1 MVIKEKA
8 KIILGVKIMDQHKK
22 GNSNLPAAEKKIII
36 GSIVFILGQLSPV
49 ILIPIVLSLDL
60 SSGWTTA
67 LSGLLM
73 FGFPELA
80 ILASVAI
87 MGKQGF
93 EFIKGKVFGYFKKI
107 APPDT
112 VSNRRYRVGLVM
124 FIIPFLIAW
133 LLPYFIDLI
142 PSYQEYKLLI
152 NISGDVMLL
161 VSLFVLGGDF
171 WDKLRSL
178 FIQEVKVR

>member
-1 MVIKEKA
+1 
-8 KIILGVKIMDQHKK
+8 MDQEKK
-22 GNSNLPAAEKKIII
+22 GTSSLPAAEKKIII
-36 GSIVFILGQLSPV
+36 GSIVLILGQLSPL
-49 ILIPIVLSLDL
+49 ILIPIVVSLDL

-112 VSNRRYRVGLVM
+112 VGTTRYRIGLVM

-133 LLPYFIDLI
+133 LLPYFISLI
-142 PSYQEYKLLI
+142 PTYNDFGFYI
-152 NISGDVMLL
+152 NISGDLL
-161 VSLFVLGGDF
+161 LIISLFVLGGDF
-171 WDKLRSL
+171 WDKIRSL
-178 FIQEVKVR
+178 FIQNSRIDFK

>member
-1 MVIKEKA
+1 MVEQKT
-8 KIILGVKIMDQHKK
+8 DP
-22 GNSNLPAAEKKIII
+22 NNLPTAKRKIII
-36 GSIVFILGQLSPV
+36 GTVVFVLGQLSPL
-49 ILIPIVLSLDL
+49 ILIPVVVSLDL

-93 EFIKGKVFGYFKKI
+93 NFFKQKIFGYFKKV

-112 VSNRRYRVGLVM
+112 VSKTRYRIGMVM
-124 FIIPFLIAW
+124 FVIPFLIGW
-133 LLPYFIDLI
+133 LLPYFTELI
-142 PSYQEYKLLI
+142 PRYDNFGIYIYIGGDILLI
-152 NISGDVMLL
+152 

-171 WDKLRSL
+171 WDKIRAL
-178 FIQEVKVR
+178 FIQDVKVR

>member
-1 MVIKEKA
+1 
-8 KIILGVKIMDQHKK
+8 MDPEKK
-22 GNSNLPAAEKKIII
+22 GNSSLPAAEKKIII
-36 GSIVFILGQLSPV
+36 GSIVFILGQLSPL
-49 ILIPIVLSLDL
+49 ILIPIVVSLDL

-107 APPDT
+107 APPDV
-112 VSNRRYRVGLVM
+112 VSKTRYRIGLVM
-124 FIIPFLIAW
+124 FLIPFLIAW
-133 LLPYFIDLI
+133 LLPYFTNLI
-142 PSYQEYKLLI
+142 HAYNDFRIYINIGGDFLLI
-152 NISGDVMLL
+152 I
-161 VSLFVLGGDF
+161 SLFVLGGDF

-178 FIQEVKVR
+178 FIQDSKVM

>member
-1 MVIKEKA
+1 MGQE
-8 KIILGVKIMDQHKK
+8 KK
-22 GNSNLPAAEKKIII
+22 GTSSLPAAEKKIII
-36 GSIVFILGQLSPV
+36 GSIVFVLGQLSPI
-49 ILIPIVLSLDL
+49 ILIPIVVSLDL

-80 ILASVAI
+80 ILASVSI

-107 APPDT
+107 APPDV
-112 VSNRRYRVGLVM
+112 VSKTRYRIGLVI

-133 LLPYFIDLI
+133 LLPYFTSLI
-142 PSYQEYKLLI
+142 PAYNNFGIYI
-152 NISGDVMLL
+152 NIGGDLL
-161 VSLFVLGGDF
+161 LMISLFVLGGDF

-178 FIQEVKVR
+178 FLQNVKVQKI

>member
-1 MVIKEKA
+1 
-8 KIILGVKIMDQHKK
+8 MDPEKK
-22 GNSNLPAAEKKIII
+22 GNSSLPAAEKKIII
-36 GSIVFILGQLSPV
+36 GSIVFILGQLSPL
-49 ILIPIVLSLDL
+49 ILIPIVVSLDL

-112 VSNRRYRVGLVM
+112 VSNTRYKIGLVI

-133 LLPYFIDLI
+133 LLPYFSNLISAYKDFGIYINIGGDL
-142 PSYQEYKLLI
+142 LLI
-152 NISGDVMLL
+152 I
-161 VSLFVLGGDF
+161 SLFVLGGDF

-178 FIQEVKVR
+178 FIQDSKVM

>member
-1 MVIKEKA
+1 MVQQKSDI
-8 KIILGVKIMDQHKK
+8 
-22 GNSNLPAAEKKIII
+22 NNLPAAKKKIII
-36 GSIVFILGQLSPV
+36 GSIVFVLGQLSPL
-49 ILIPIVLSLDL
+49 ILIPIVISLDL

-87 MGKQGF
+87 MGKEGF
-93 EFIKGKVFGYFKKI
+93 EFIKGKLFRYFKKN

-112 VSNRRYRVGLVM
+112 VSSTRYRIGL
-124 FIIPFLIAW
+124 FLFFFPILIGW

-142 PSYQEYKLLI
+142 PHYSEYKMII
-152 NISGDVMLL
+152 NIIGDAILIA
-161 VSLFVLGGDF
+161 SLFVLGGDF
-171 WDKLRSL
+171 WDKLHSL
-178 FIQEVKVR
+178 FIQKIKISEN

>member
-1 MVIKEKA
+1 
-8 KIILGVKIMDQHKK
+8 MDQQKK
-22 GNSNLPAAEKKIII
+22 EPRSLPAAEKKILI
-36 GSIVFILGQLSPV
+36 GSIVFILGQLSPL

-87 MGKQGF
+87 MGKEGF
-93 EFIKGKVFGYFKKI
+93 TYLKGKIFGYFKKF

-112 VSNRRYRVGLVM
+112 VSNTRYRIGLIM

-133 LLPYFIDLI
+133 LLPYFTDLI
-142 PSYQEYKLLI
+142 LTYNDFGIYI
-152 NISGDVMLL
+152 NISGDLLL
-161 VSLFVLGGDF
+161 VISLFVLGGDF
-171 WDKLRSL
+171 WDKIRSL
-178 FIQEVKVR
+178 FIQSSKVVYK

>member
-1 MVIKEKA
+1 MEQEIKKT
-8 KIILGVKIMDQHKK
+8 
-22 GNSNLPAAEKKIII
+22 SSLPAAEKKIII
-36 GSIVFILGQLSPV
+36 GSIVFILGQLSPL
-49 ILIPIVLSLDL
+49 ILIPLVISLDL

-67 LSGLLM
+67 LTGLFM

-93 EFIKGKVFGYFKKI
+93 DFIKGRVFGYLKKI

-112 VSNRRYRVGLVM
+112 VSITRYRIGLVM

-133 LLPYFIDLI
+133 LLPYFADLI
-142 PSYQEYKLLI
+142 PTYKDFGLYINIGGDFLLI
-152 NISGDVMLL
+152 I
-161 VSLFVLGGDF
+161 SLFVLGGDF
-171 WDKLRSL
+171 WDKIRSL
-178 FIQEVKVR
+178 FIQASN

>member
-1 MVIKEKA
+1 MVNQAVVASPEA
-8 KIILGVKIMDQHKK
+8 KR
-22 GNSNLPAAEKKIII
+22 KIII
-36 GSIVFILGQLSPV
+36 GSVVLVLGQISPL
-49 ILIPIVLSLDL
+49 ILIPVVVSLDL

-67 LSGLLM
+67 LSGILM

-87 MGKQGF
+87 MGKDGF

-112 VSNRRYRVGLVM
+112 VGKARYRIGLVL

-133 LLPYFIDLI
+133 LLPYFVDLI

-171 WDKLRSL
+171 WDKLRAL
-178 FIQEVKVR
+178 FIQNIKVSGN

>member
-1 MVIKEKA
+1 MAEQKTD
-8 KIILGVKIMDQHKK
+8 L
-22 GNSNLPAAEKKIII
+22 NNLPTAKRKIII
-36 GSIVFILGQLSPV
+36 GTVVFVLGQLSPL
-49 ILIPIVLSLDL
+49 ILIPVVVSLNL

-87 MGKQGF
+87 MGKEGF
-93 EFIKGKVFGYFKKI
+93 EFIKGKVFGFFKKI

-112 VSNRRYRVGLVM
+112 VSSTRYRIGL
-124 FIIPFLIAW
+124 FLFFFPILIGW
-133 LLPYFIDLI
+133 LLPYFIDLV
-142 PSYQEYKLLI
+142 PFLSEYIFLI
-152 NISGDVMLL
+152 NILGDVIII

-171 WDKLRSL
+171 WDKIRSL
-178 FIQEVKVR
+178 FIQSVKVSGN

>member
-1 MVIKEKA
+1 MANQKKEA
-8 KIILGVKIMDQHKK
+8 P
-22 GNSNLPAAEKKIII
+22 NLPAAERKLII
-36 GSIVFILGQLSPV
+36 GSIVFVLGQISPL
-49 ILIPIVLSLDL
+49 ILIPVVVSLDL

-87 MGKQGF
+87 MGKEGF
-93 EFIKGKVFGYFKKI
+93 EFIKGKLFGYFKKI

-112 VSNRRYRVGLVM
+112 VGSARYRIGLFLFFFPI
-124 FIIPFLIAW
+124 FIGW
-133 LLPYFIDLI
+133 LLTYFIDLI
-142 PSYQEYKLLI
+142 PFYSEYKLLI
-152 NISGDVMLL
+152 NVVGDAILIL
-161 VSLFVLGGDF
+161 SLFVLGGDF

-178 FIQEVKVR
+178 FIQSVKVH

>member
-1 MVIKEKA
+1 MTENISNSDNLSDAKG
-8 KIILGVKIMDQHKK
+8 KIIV
-22 GNSNLPAAEKKIII
+22 
-36 GSIVFILGQLSPV
+36 GSIVLVLGQLSPI
-49 ILIPIVLSLDL
+49 ILIPVVVSLNL

-87 MGKQGF
+87 MGKEGF
-93 EFIKGKVFGYFKKI
+93 NFIKGKAFGYFKRI

-112 VSNRRYRVGLVM
+112 VSNTRYKIGLVM

-133 LLPYFIDLI
+133 LLPYFTSLI
-142 PSYQEYKLLI
+142 PAYNDFGIYINIGGDLLLI
-152 NISGDVMLL
+152 I
-161 VSLFVLGGDF
+161 SLFVLGGDF

-178 FIQEVKVR
+178 FLQNVKVSEH